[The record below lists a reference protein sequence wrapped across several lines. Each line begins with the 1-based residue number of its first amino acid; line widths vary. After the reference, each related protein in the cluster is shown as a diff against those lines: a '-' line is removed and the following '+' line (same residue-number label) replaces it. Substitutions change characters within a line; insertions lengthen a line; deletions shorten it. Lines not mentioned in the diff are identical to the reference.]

1 MIEDLEPL
9 KQNMDTEEIHN
20 EILENNETLQP
31 EPEPEPVKAKLR
43 VKKPRTQAQK
53 DALAKG
59 RAKLQEKR
67 ESNKQMKTVEKKK
80 VNRKKLVEKYDMDE
94 YINEQVEKKLLARL
108 THKPK
113 AEKEEVKEVKHEV
126 KEVKPEPKPQ
136 ENPKDL
142 FFSRFFPK

>member
-1 MIEDLEPL
+1 MSD
-9 KQNMDTEEIHN
+9 NEEIQN
-20 EILENNETLQP
+20 VIIE
-31 EPEPEPVKAKLR
+31 EPEPLPIQKETIEEEPKAKLR

-94 YINEQVEKKLLARL
+94 YINEQVEKKL
-108 THKPK
+108 KEKQKVISKQPK
-113 AEKEEVKEVKHEV
+113 DIMKNIESVIEN
-126 KEVKPEPKPQ
+126 KPEPKPQ

>member
-1 MIEDLEPL
+1 MSEDLQNL
-9 KQNMDTEEIHN
+9 KHNMDTEEIHS
-20 EILENNETLQP
+20 EILENNETPQP

-59 RAKLQEKR
+59 RAKLHEKR
-67 ESNKQMKTVEKKK
+67 QTNKQMKTVETKQ

-108 THKPK
+108 TQKP
-113 AEKEEVKEVKHEV
+113 KEEVKEVKEEIQPV
-126 KEVKPEPKPQ
+126 KSISQPEPQ
-136 ENPKDL
+136 PKDL

>member
-1 MIEDLEPL
+1 MSEDLEPL

-67 ESNKQMKTVEKKK
+67 QTNKQMKTVEKKK

-108 THKPK
+108 TQKP
-113 AEKEEVKEVKHEV
+113 KEEVKEVKEV
-126 KEVKPEPKPQ
+126 KEEIQPVKSISQPEPQ
-136 ENPKDL
+136 PKDL